1 MSIKVK
7 VYAPGFIK
15 HDSFDQNGFVELN
28 ENDSIHALYRKLK
41 VPLPIR
47 PILTAY
53 LNYEP
58 AILRTRLKEGDV
70 VSLLF
75 PVSGG

>member
-15 HDSFDQNGFVELN
+15 HDSFDQNGFVELV
-28 ENDSIHALYRKLK
+28 ENDSIHSLYRKLK
-41 VPLPIR
+41 VPLPIL
-47 PILTAY
+47 PILTTY
-53 LNYEP
+53 VNYVP
-58 AILRTRLKEGDV
+58 AKLSTKLQEGDV

-75 PVSGG
+75 PISGG